1 MKNSFKILF
10 AAVVVT
16 MLVAAIG
23 IGSIMAG
30 QIDVS
35 TLGKTDP
42 SMAPMAV
49 IAVAEDDVEWTDSAG
64 VDVTHVKP
72 GDTAFFF
79 ITDGA
84 LETVKSGLSVF
95 T

>member
-42 SMAPMAV
+42 SMAPMLLTV
-49 IAVAEDDVEWTDSAG
+49 LEDDVEWTTAAG
-64 VDVTHVKP
+64 LDVTHVKP
-72 GDTAFFF
+72 GVTAVFY

-84 LETVKSGLSVF
+84 L
-95 T
+95 